1 MSGHSK
7 WSTIKR
13 KKAATDA
20 KRGQLFTKLL
30 KEIQVAASSG
40 GGSPDSNFRLK
51 AAISAAKSGSVP
63 LDNIERA
70 IKRGLGEGDGEQYEE
85 ITYEGYGPGGIALL
99 IRTFTDNRN
108 RTVAEIR
115 HSLVRSGGTLASS
128 NSVAYLFQE
137 KGVVKVP
144 KELASFDEVFE
155 NALEAGADEVED
167 GDKFWIVL
175 CSAQEFES
183 VRVALE
189 TLGEGVEAN
198 FLPLAINQ
206 VLVEGE
212 DAESLFKLLDA
223 LDDLDDVQSVIG
235 NFTFASDD

>member
-40 GGSPDSNFRLK
+40 GGSPESNFRLK

-70 IKRGLGEGDGEQYEE
+70 VKRGLGEGDGEQYEE

-155 NALEAGADEVED
+155 HALEAGADEVED

-183 VRVALE
+183 VRVTLE

-198 FLPLAINQ
+198 FLPIAINQ
-206 VLVEGE
+206 VLVEGDE
-212 DAESLFKLLDA
+212 AESLFKLLDA